1 MSTHEDHELE
11 ERLRALPTAPP
22 PEALRTQ
29 ILQAARTRRAGPV
42 RWGLAYA
49 VGLIALIG
57 LDLGIDYLQSAR
69 LSRLMGDGRTQITAQ
84 SSQAMLAALHERQ
97 AMMSALLERRPM

>member
-1 MSTHEDHELE
+1 VSTHEDHELE
-11 ERLRALPTAPP
+11 ERLRTLPTALP
-22 PEALRTQ
+22 PEALRAQ
-29 ILQAARTRRAGPV
+29 ILQAAQRRRVPAV

-49 VGLIALIG
+49 IGLIAIIAV
-57 LDLGIDYLQSAR
+57 DLGIDHFQSAR

-84 SSQAMLAALHERQ
+84 PSEAVLAALRERQ